1 MNNSTRLSNFVE
13 EILQLVLLLVLVLF
27 FLLFQNFMLTI
38 KPDRLVLFFQYI
50 FLCFILA
57 VVKKMFEFNKNY
69 IKIIIILL
77 IFDDFYRNFNSYFTR
92 ELMEEFQ
99 SGWTIQNNS
108 YQGDILQDYGILRV
122 IFCILFPNLFLIFST
137 NVKMGYFDLF
147 ILKNQGSVSVFYY
160 VIFRYNGMNR
170 NPYSVLIYSFIV
182 FLDVA
187 FSVKKFF
194 QKVEREESIMEI
206 IISFFFED
214 EPLEGADGNIS
225 TENSINIIS
234 SIQNFFNL
242 NQLNYNQLYHLRK
255 EISSFLENINEQFEK
270 KKESSLKAMTTTTSE
285 KCVICLENQPEI
297 ICSPCQHQCLC
308 VECLDEIHNNE
319 KTYTQCFLCRMPIIS
334 WEQSTKKFQ
343 HQITADEFKME
354 GHLYTMEELKKLT
367 NKITL

>member
-1 MNNSTRLSNFVE
+1 MNNSNRLSNFVE
-13 EILQLVLLLVLVLF
+13 EIIQLVLLLALVLF

-38 KPDRLVLFFQYI
+38 KADRLMLFFQYI
-50 FLCFILA
+50 FLCFIL
-57 VVKKMFEFNKNY
+57 VVIKKMFGFNKNY
-69 IKIIIILL
+69 IKIIIVLL

-92 ELMEEFQ
+92 EFLNEFH
-99 SGWTIQNNS
+99 SGWRIQKNS
-108 YQGDILQDYGILRV
+108 NQGDILQGYGILSI
-122 IFCILFPNLFLIFST
+122 IFCILFPNFFLIFST

-147 ILKNQGSVSVFYY
+147 ILKNQGSVSVLYY
-160 VIFRYNGMNR
+160 LVFRYNGMNR
-170 NPYSVLIYSFIV
+170 NPYSVLAYSFIV

-194 QKVEREESIMEI
+194 QKVEREESIIEV
-206 IISFFFED
+206 IISFFLED
-214 EPLEGADGNIS
+214 EQIDGAEGNIS

-270 KKESSLKAMTTTTSE
+270 KKEVSLKSMTKTTSE
-285 KCVICLENQPEI
+285 KCVICLENEPDI

-308 VECLDEIHNNE
+308 SDCLEEIHNNE
-319 KTYTQCFLCRMPIIS
+319 KSYTQCFLCRMPIIS

-343 HQITADEFKME
+343 HQISPDEFKNE